1 MATLRLETMRV
12 VLMAVAP
19 AMQTV
24 ASTTSGAI
32 TPEMGAVVI
41 AVTGAWAD
49 IADMMPKRQ

>member
-1 MATLRLETMRV
+1 MRV

-19 AMQTV
+19 VMQTV

-32 TPEMGAVVI
+32 TPEMGVVVI

-49 IADMMPKRQ
+49 IAAMMPKRP